1 MHQDTTK
8 IVSGHG
14 MRWLR
19 LAIQKGALWYY
30 VPEVSHLGQLWPS
43 HENLLLGVPWVSESI
58 GIVNEAWVVMAVLMA
73 SISSVFDNKLI
84 PPRPA
89 RGAPS

>member
-1 MHQDTTK
+1 MPPVLSFATY
-8 IVSGHG
+8 SA
-14 MRWLR
+14 WLAFFKKVKNK
-19 LAIQKGALWYY
+19 LY
-30 VPEVSHLGQLWPS
+30 HLGQLWLS
-43 HENLLLGVPWVSESI
+43 HEILLLGVPWVSESI

-73 SISSVFDNKLI
+73 SISSIFDNKLI